1 MKRFITSLL
10 VATLTIGSMV
20 ISPVAM
26 IATTSFYNGAIAIG
40 FEEKPDINL
49 RPYRGEVK
57 PSRMLKTW
65 LAIYIRGR

>member
-1 MKRFITSLL
+1 
-10 VATLTIGSMV
+10 MV

-26 IATTSFYNGAIAIG
+26 IATTSFYNRAIAIG
-40 FEEKPDINL
+40 FEGKLDANL

-65 LAIYIRGR
+65 LAIYIKGR